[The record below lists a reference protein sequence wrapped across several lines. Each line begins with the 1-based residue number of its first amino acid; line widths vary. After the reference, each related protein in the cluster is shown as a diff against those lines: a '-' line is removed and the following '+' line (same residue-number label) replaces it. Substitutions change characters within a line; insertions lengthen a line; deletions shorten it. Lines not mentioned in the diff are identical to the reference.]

1 MSVARCARGLVA
13 VLYRRAG
20 LVVLCALAG
29 GAVSQAWTQRQPH
42 VVQLGAQRDHH
53 LAETRAAQ
61 LDTRLTQAWGDLRR
75 TEDDVVALLVREG
88 LRASGHG
95 LKLDLDPVLQAGS
108 RNGGPTASLAGSDT
122 PTAQL
127 PLRLDE
133 ARQPPAGDAGNVRT
147 AGLELAGPLQRPDA
161 VMRVNTA
168 FEADLDRLDGAR
180 QLARARLVGL
190 EHQRERNDLSMRLNP
205 ADAEARVV
213 FETPGLRSVP
223 EVGSKRF
230 VALLGTAGGLL
241 LGLLLAGLRELGG
254 GRMRSPR
261 EAERALGVPVLGA
274 IPTLSAKAR
283 DTYLGTARGA
293 LPPAVAQPE

>member
-1 MSVARCARGLVA
+1 
-13 VLYRRAG
+13 
-20 LVVLCALAG
+20 
-29 GAVSQAWTQRQPH
+29 VSQAWTQRQPH

-61 LDTRLTQAWGDLRR
+61 LDTLLTQAWGDLRR

-88 LRASGHG
+88 RRAGGRG
-95 LKLDLDPVLQAGS
+95 LKLDLDPVLQAGG

-122 PTAQL
+122 PTAPL
-127 PLRLDE
+127 PLRQDE

-147 AGLELAGPLQRPDA
+147 ASLELAGPPERLDA
-161 VMRVNTA
+161 AMRVNTA
-168 FEADLDRLDGAR
+168 FETDLDRLEGAR

-205 ADAEARVV
+205 ADAETRVV
-213 FETPGLRSVP
+213 FGTPGLRSVP
-223 EVGSKRF
+223 EVGSGRF

-293 LPPAVAQPE
+293 LPPVAAQPE